1 LEEFLAGRM
10 PEQRMGLHEVMED
23 VEERWRIVTRVFP
36 IHDHPTRFGSKE
48 VPGSEVAVGRTPG
61 AFMGGGTPEEL
72 ATRLGDFGREHPW
85 SPAWPPG
92 GGLQEEEAVLSRDD
106 RGCAHR

>member
-1 LEEFLAGRM
+1 M
-10 PEQRMGLHEVMED
+10 PEQRMGLHEVMDD

-48 VPGSEVAVGRTPG
+48 VPGSEVAVGPTPG
-61 AFMGGGTPEEL
+61 AFMGGGTPEEI
-72 ATRLGDFGREHPW
+72 ATSLGDFGREHPR
-85 SPAWPPG
+85 SPAWPPY
-92 GGLQEEEAVLSRDD
+92 GGLQEEEAVLSCDD

>member
-1 LEEFLAGRM
+1 LEIVGEQVNSLEKRDACCCSVRAHSGSNPTISGVEPLEEFLSGRM

-48 VPGSEVAVGRTPG
+48 VP
-61 AFMGGGTPEEL
+61 
-72 ATRLGDFGREHPW
+72 W
-85 SPAWPPG
+85 S
-92 GGLQEEEAVLSRDD
+92 
-106 RGCAHR
+106 

>member
-1 LEEFLAGRM
+1 
-10 PEQRMGLHEVMED
+10 MGLHEVMED

-48 VPGSEVAVGRTPG
+48 VPGSEVAVGPALG
-61 AFMGGGTPEEL
+61 ASTGCRTPEEL
-72 ATRLGDFGREHPW
+72 ATRLRDFGREHPW